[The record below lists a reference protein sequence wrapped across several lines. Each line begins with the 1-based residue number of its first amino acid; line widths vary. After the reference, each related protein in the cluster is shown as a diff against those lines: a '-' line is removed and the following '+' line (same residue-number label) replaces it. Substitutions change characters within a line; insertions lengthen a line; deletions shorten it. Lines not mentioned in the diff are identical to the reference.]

1 MLLDRGLLVQ
11 EGSAY
16 RVTGEV
22 DALEVP
28 ETLHA
33 LIAARLDGLSAEER
47 RLLQDAAVLGKTF
60 TQDALAALAD
70 SDAEIEPLLTAL
82 ARKEVLGVQTDPR
95 SPEHGQ
101 YGFLQDLVRHVAYE
115 TLSKR
120 ERRTRHLAAAEHL
133 TAAFAGEEDEV
144 VEVIAFHYVAAY
156 EIAPEADDA
165 AEIKQKAQAM
175 LTRAGERAA
184 SLGAAAE
191 AQRYFEQAAGLT
203 DEPLRKAALLD
214 RAGLLA
220 TYAAQPEAATGL
232 LEESI
237 ALYEAEGDT
246 HAAARVSSTLAW
258 VESSTGEVDR
268 ALERMERAFAVI
280 STDEPDEDQA
290 LLAARL
296 AGGYAFVGDL
306 ERASER
312 AELALDISESLGLPE
327 ALTRAFN
334 AKGLIAA
341 ARGHPQE
348 AVAFMAQALAIALAH
363 DLPERASHMYLN
375 LSAMSYERDRYADA
389 LGYLQ
394 PALELARRLGD
405 RPREWTLLAEL
416 TYPLY
421 MTGRWEEALA
431 GLEDLTEEQMRS
443 GAMFL
448 SVLTSVLEIHIHRGE
463 LEQAQRL
470 YSLFSR
476 LETSADLQE
485 QGMYRSATAALR
497 RGEGRFGE
505 ALEAGAA
512 TVELARTFS
521 AGHQLVKQGLVEAI
535 EAALALGERERAGE
549 LLATI
554 EKLPPGLRPPYLEAQ
569 AHRFR
574 ARLDGNEA
582 GYRAAAA
589 RFRDLEIPFWLG
601 VTLLEHGEEPGLAEA
616 REIFER
622 LEARPW
628 LERLDAVAPVR
639 AEVTA

>member
-1 MLLDRGLLVQ
+1 MQ
-11 EGSAY
+11 EGLVY
-16 RVTGEV
+16 RLVGEIGS
-22 DALEVP
+22 LEVP

-33 LIAARLDGLSAEER
+33 LIAARLDGLSPEER
-47 RLLQDAAVLGKTF
+47 RLLQDGAVLGKTF
-60 TQDALAALAD
+60 TRAGLAAL
-70 SDAEIEPLLTAL
+70 SGLAEGELEPLLSL
-82 ARKEVLGVQTDPR
+82 LVRKEVLGVQADPR

-120 ERRTRHLAAAEHL
+120 ERRTRHVAAAEHL
-133 TAAFAGEEDEV
+133 TAVFAGEEDEV
-144 VEVIAFHYVAAY
+144 VEVVASHYVAAY
-156 EIAPEADDA
+156 ETAPQADDA
-165 AEIKQKAQAM
+165 HEIKEKAQAM
-175 LTRAGERAA
+175 LARSGERAA

-191 AQRYFEQAAGLT
+191 AQRYFEQAAGLSDGPRT
-203 DEPLRKAALLD
+203 RAELLY
-214 RAGLLA
+214 RAGSLA
-220 TYAAQPEAATGL
+220 RYAAHPEAATGL

-246 HAAARVSSTLAW
+246 HAAARVSTMLAA
-258 VESSTGEVDR
+258 VESITGQLDQ

-280 STDEPDEDQA
+280 STDEPDEDFA
-290 LLAARL
+290 VLVARL
-296 AGGYAFVGDL
+296 AGGYALAGDL

-312 AELALDISESLGLPE
+312 GEKALDVAESLGSPE
-327 ALTRAFN
+327 ALAEALT
-334 AKGLIAA
+334 AKGLIAS

-348 AVAFMAQALAIALAH
+348 AVAFYTQALAISLEH
-363 DLPERASHMYLN
+363 ELRDRATTMYIN
-375 LSAMSYERDRYADA
+375 LSDCAFRRDRYADA

-394 PALELARRLGD
+394 PALALARRLGS
-405 RPREWTLLAEL
+405 RPGEWSLLAES

-431 GLEDLTEEQMRS
+431 ALEDLTDEQIRS

-448 SVLTSVLEIHIHRGE
+448 SLLTSVLEIHIHRGQ

-470 YSLFSR
+470 HTLFSR

-485 QGMYRSATAALR
+485 QGIYRSATAAVR
-497 RGEGRFGE
+497 RAEGRFGE
-505 ALEAGAA
+505 ALEVGA
-512 TVELARTFS
+512 TTIELAQ
-521 AGHQLVKQGLVEAI
+521 AVGADHNLVKQGLVEAI
-535 EAALALGERERAGE
+535 EAALTLGERERAGE

-589 RFRDLEIPFWLG
+589 RFRELEIPFWLA
-601 VTLLEHGEEPGLAEA
+601 VTLLEHGEEQGLAEA

-622 LEARPW
+622 LEATPW
-628 LERLDAVAPVR
+628 LERVAAAA
-639 AEVTA
+639 AEQQAHVPA

>member
-1 MLLDRGLLVQ
+1 V
-11 EGSAY
+11 
-16 RVTGEV
+16 
-22 DALEVP
+22 
-28 ETLHA
+28 
-33 LIAARLDGLSAEER
+33 
-47 RLLQDAAVLGKTF
+47 
-60 TQDALAALAD
+60 
-70 SDAEIEPLLTAL
+70 
-82 ARKEVLGVQTDPR
+82 RKEVLGVQADPR

-120 ERRTRHLAAAEHL
+120 ERRSRHLAAAEHL
-133 TAAFAGEEDEV
+133 TAAFASEEDEV
-144 VEVIAFHYVAAY
+144 VEVVASHYLAAY
-156 EIAPEADDA
+156 ETAPEADDA

-175 LTRAGERAA
+175 LARAGERAA

-191 AQRYFEQAAGLT
+191 AQRYFEQAAGLA

-220 TYAAQPEAATGL
+220 TFAAQPEAATQL
-232 LEESI
+232 FEESI
-237 ALYEAEGDT
+237 ALYEGEGDT
-246 HAAARVSSTLAW
+246 HAAARVSNRLAE
-258 VESSTGEVDR
+258 VESDSGRLDQ

-280 STDEPDEDQA
+280 STDEPDEDLA

-296 AGGYAFVGDL
+296 ARGYVFVGDL

-312 AELALDISESLGLPE
+312 GELALDVAESLGSPE
-327 ALTRAFN
+327 PLTRAFLAN
-334 AKGLIAA
+334 ALVAQ
-341 ARGHPQE
+341 ARAHPQE
-348 AVAFMAQALAIALAH
+348 RVAFLTRALAIALEH
-363 DLPERASHMYLN
+363 DLPDQAARVYLN
-375 LSAMSYERDRYADA
+375 LSDSSFLRDRYAEA

-394 PALELARRLGD
+394 PALELARRLGS
-405 RPREWTLLAEL
+405 RPREWSLLAEL

-431 GLEDLTEEQMRS
+431 ALEELTEEQIRS

-448 SVLTSVLEIHIHRGE
+448 SVLTSVLEIHIHRGQ

-485 QGMYRSATAALR
+485 QGIYRSATAALR
-497 RGEGRFGE
+497 RAEGRFSE

-512 TVELARTFS
+512 TVELAGFG

-535 EAALALGERERAGE
+535 EAALALGERKRAGK

-574 ARLDGNEA
+574 ARLDEDEA

-589 RFRDLEIPFWLG
+589 RFRELEIPFWLA
-601 VTLLEHGEEPGLAEA
+601 VTLLEHGEQSGLAEA
-616 REIFER
+616 RQIFER
-622 LEARPW
+622 LEATPW
-628 LERLDAVAPVR
+628 LERVTAAAAEHQAPVP
-639 AEVTA
+639 A